1 MPRITSDAIRKAV
14 GSGSFVGL
22 GELADV
28 LNGSGSVDD
37 PGDVAAAEDATG
49 IANDAAES
57 TPVVTVAEYNAL
69 VAKINLIM
77 DALDDAGFI
86 SKT

>member
-1 MPRITSDAIRKAV
+1 MPRITSDAIKKEV

-22 GELADV
+22 NGLAALLD
-28 LNGSGSVDD
+28 GSGSVTTT
-37 PGDVAAAEDATG
+37 GDVAAAADATG
-49 IANDAAES
+49 IANDAADS
-57 TPVVTVAEYNAL
+57 TAVVTVTEYNAL
-69 VAKINLIM
+69 VAKINLLM